1 MTQELLFNMH
11 KTFREDLIDRQKFYI
26 EVAKN
31 RLLAQFPNIEEEAD
45 KYANEQFNEARQ
57 RIDPEK
63 FDDDAASEWA
73 QELGEER
80 YLILDDIVKMTQLS
94 VIAGM
99 YHEWEKQLRD
109 WMTRELPHHHAVQG
123 FGDVL
128 WDARFDAMVKFL
140 EDCDWSIKKTSYY
153 KSLDRCRLIVNVYK
167 HGNGK
172 SFEGIRKK
180 HPEFIKSVFDDE
192 HRFLELKYADYTN
205 LVVEEKHI
213 DEFSNA
219 IIEFWKNVPE
229 NIYEKHN

>member
-1 MTQELLFNMH
+1 MTQKLLFNMH

-31 RLLAQFPNIEEEAD
+31 RLLAQFPNIQEEAE

-63 FDDDAASEWA
+63 FDDDNAAEWA

-109 WMTRELPHHHAVQG
+109 WMARELPHHYAAQG
-123 FGDVL
+123 YGDMI
-128 WDARFDAMVKFL
+128 WEATIHTTVKFL
-140 EDCDWSIKKTSYY
+140 EACDWPIKKTSYY

-167 HGNGK
+167 HGNGD
-172 SFEGIRKK
+172 SFENIRKK
-180 HPEFIKSVFDDE
+180 HPEFIKSAFNHE
-192 HRFLELKYADYTN
+192 HRSLELKSADYTN
-205 LVVEEKHI
+205 LVVTEEHI

-229 NIYEKHN
+229 NIYEKE